1 MKPSL
6 AAVPWQPYLC
16 NLRSEQD
23 AGLGGCLFWP
33 SSGCSQSVFQV
44 ALSGSW
50 ERGTGPALPPSF
62 LGGLG
67 RHSQNIDFGSLS
79 HRLVE
84 LPLSIVGEGSAGVS
98 RDHQFGRS
106 FQLSQEVLAV
116 SLLM

>member
-1 MKPSL
+1 M
-6 AAVPWQPYLC
+6 
-16 NLRSEQD
+16 
-23 AGLGGCLFWP
+23 FWP

-50 ERGTGPALPPSF
+50 ERGIGPALPPSF
-62 LGGLG
+62 LGGLD
-67 RHSQNIDFGSLS
+67 SQNIDFVSPS

-84 LPLSIVGEGSAGVS
+84 PPLSIVGEGSAGVS

-116 SLLM
+116 SLLK